1 MRVLKAMLSAGTMG
15 AGALLAQ
22 HALAQAA
29 PPTLPAQAPA
39 QAGAPLGPRTPPPLI
54 FGWAPKKT
62 PVEAYVAPNKPHW
75 KLSEILAAHK
85 GQGTWTQPVVRNK
98 DLMADW
104 HQLAPG
110 GRTVEVLYPDNRV
123 GMIVWSGQVRV
134 SIKGQEPFVASKGFE
149 INVPLRLPFTMETV
163 GDAPA
168 LWLEV
173 HQAGDVP
180 IYPVTST
187 PAKPKDIPGY
197 TYTKVVLSGGD
208 GVYDGA
214 NKPYLDYYKD
224 VVAAN
229 ARAGAF
235 IASDH
240 FFMNNIR
247 GKGTP
252 TPPPTN
258 LGHFH
263 VDFTEFWFIM
273 EGNIDYQ
280 IEGVPFFTAAAGDI
294 VTAAQGRWHR
304 ASFGGP
310 VGQMDTRVAINPFPR
325 GLHDFAEDSGGRQ

>member
-1 MRVLKAMLSAGTMG
+1 MRVLKAMLTAGTMG
-15 AGALLAQ
+15 AAAMIAQ
-22 HALAQAA
+22 QAVAQAA
-29 PPTLPAQAPA
+29 PAAPPPAAGAPAAPRAQAP
-39 QAGAPLGPRTPPPLI
+39 LL
-54 FGWAPKKT
+54 FGWSPKKT
-62 PVEAYVAPNKPHW
+62 PVEAYTAPNKPHW
-75 KLSEILAAHK
+75 KLSEILASHK
-85 GQGTWTQPVVRNK
+85 GQASWIQPVVRNK

-104 HQLAPG
+104 HQLGAG
-110 GRTVEVLYPDNRV
+110 GKTVEVLYPDNRV
-123 GMIVWSGQVRV
+123 GIIVWSGQVRV

-187 PAKPKDIPGY
+187 PDKPKDIPGY
-197 TYTKVVLSGGD
+197 TYTKVVISGGD

-214 NKPYLDYYKD
+214 NKPYLDFYKD
-224 VVAAN
+224 VVTPN
-229 ARAGAF
+229 ARTGAF

-240 FFMNNIR
+240 FFLNNIR

-280 IEGVPFFTAAAGDI
+280 IEGVPFFTAEAGDI

-325 GLHDFAEDSGGRQ
+325 GLHDFPADSGGRQ